1 MTSPSND
8 RFGIHFG
15 ALAEP
20 ITVQL
25 KKQKLA
31 IPNCGNDL
39 KHIQADADAVTRLA
53 VRGYVPDGMKRT
65 LHKKL
70 MRRIREVLES

>member
-1 MTSPSND
+1 MSDS
-8 RFGIHFG
+8 FGIHFG

-20 ITVQL
+20 IAVQL
-25 KKQKLA
+25 KNQQLA
-31 IPNCGNDL
+31 IPNCGNEL

-53 VRGYVPDGMKRT
+53 VRGYVPDGMKRV

-70 MRRIREVLES
+70 MRRIREALES